1 MLLNHVISKHTYRTQ
16 ITKGA
21 TRALLLQDCC
31 LRVGEET
38 GTVQSN
44 SFELDLCTSH
54 LPVCTAQEKRDAMLA
69 LQW

>member
-1 MLLNHVISKHTYRTQ
+1 MLLNHVTSKHTYRNQ

-21 TRALLLQDCC
+21 MRALLLQDCC

-38 GTVQSN
+38 GTVQLN
-44 SFELDLCTSH
+44 SIERDLCTSH
-54 LPVCTAQEKRDAMLA
+54 LPVCTAQEKRHAMLV